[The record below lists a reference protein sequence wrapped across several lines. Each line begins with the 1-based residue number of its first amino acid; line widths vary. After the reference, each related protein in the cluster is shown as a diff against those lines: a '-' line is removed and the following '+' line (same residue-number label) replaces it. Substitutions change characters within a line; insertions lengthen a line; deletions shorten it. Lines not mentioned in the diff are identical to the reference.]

1 MNCGPSVRQPPRRLV
16 AAGRIASV
24 LCLCLLALALSS
36 GPASAYPCGGSAA
49 PARTLSAHMSGGTD
63 VKECTPAPKR
73 APMHRKADPISF
85 AFFIGLIVAVL
96 LVPAAALRK
105 REYGSRE

>member
-1 MNCGPSVRQPPRRLV
+1 MNCGPSVRQPPRRLA

-24 LCLCLLALALSS
+24 LCLFLLALALSS
-36 GPASAYPCGGSAA
+36 GPAGAYPCDGSAG
-49 PARTLSAHMSGGTD
+49 PARTLSAHIGTE

-73 APMHRKADPISF
+73 APLHRKADPISF

-96 LVPAAALRK
+96 LVPVARLSK
-105 REYGSRE
+105 REYSSRE